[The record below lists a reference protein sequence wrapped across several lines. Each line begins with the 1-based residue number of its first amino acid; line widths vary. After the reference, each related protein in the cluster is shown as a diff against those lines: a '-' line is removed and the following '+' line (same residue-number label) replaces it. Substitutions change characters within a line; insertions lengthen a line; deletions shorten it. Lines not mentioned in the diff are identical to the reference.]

1 MPQEPWTHSLDLMS
15 DAPPADVA
23 TTSLWQAGELVPR
36 DDCDVAPA
44 TIEVAD
50 SWLVEEGAVRG
61 LDLHR
66 ERFLT
71 SIPRARAR
79 DLELD
84 AFWDAAIAALPRTG
98 SWFPRIEL
106 REQLGAPQLL
116 FRLREAPALQR
127 SVVLTTHTGRD
138 PRTQPTIKGPDL
150 SAMIRLRTEAQ
161 THGAGESVIVSPEGF
176 IVEGATTSICWWR
189 GSTLC
194 IPDRGLPRVD
204 GVTIRTVLALATA
217 LGIEIAEE
225 QTLPE
230 DLDELEVWALNAL
243 HGIRMVTAWQGGPLS
258 PAEEPGRLSRWRLRL
273 DALRRPLP
281 ASGVTP

>member
-1 MPQEPWTHSLDLMS
+1 MS
-15 DAPPADVA
+15 APPSAPVA
-23 TTSLWQAGELVPR
+23 STSLWQGGELAVR
-36 DDCDVAPA
+36 DDCDIAPA

-50 SWLVEEGAVRG
+50 SWLVENGTVRG

-71 SIPRARAR
+71 SIPRARVR
-79 DLELD
+79 GLEPD
-84 AFWDAAIAALPRTG
+84 TFWEAAIASIPRTG
-98 SWFPRIEL
+98 TWFPRVEL

-116 FRLREAPALQR
+116 FRLREAPVLQR

-161 THGAGESVIVSPEGF
+161 TRGADEAVIVSPEGW

-194 IPDRGLPRVD
+194 IPDRELARID

-217 LGIEIAEE
+217 LGIDVTEE
-225 QTLPE
+225 RAMPD

-243 HGIRMVTAWQGGPLS
+243 HGIRMVTAWQGGPAS
-258 PAEEPGRLSRWRLRL
+258 TAEEPGRLSRWRLRL

-281 ASGVTP
+281 EPADVAGGDAGEVEA